1 MHRQHTQTAEQY
13 PYLSIAG
20 AVINYGFIV
29 YCFSKSCTS
38 TDLTWTSAKRTFGVQ
53 LYFSGALSIY
63 AIWAA
68 YRLSQKDPINSTAR
82 GAGWI
87 LLGELGSLKSNR
99 VGTEMSVLLQPIR
112 SCSPC
117 FPVSRLARARIYA
130 SPSYT
135 THFPLAI
142 CCYPNLGKFSSSSI
156 TLQ

>member
-20 AVINYGFIV
+20 AAINYGFIV

-53 LYFSGALSIY
+53 LYFSGALSVY

-68 YRLSQKDPINSTAR
+68 YSLGRKDPINSTAR

-87 LLGELGSLKSNR
+87 LLGESEPLKSNR
-99 VGTEMSVLLQPIR
+99 VGTKTSVLL
-112 SCSPC
+112 
-117 FPVSRLARARIYA
+117 
-130 SPSYT
+130 
-135 THFPLAI
+135 
-142 CCYPNLGKFSSSSI
+142 
-156 TLQ
+156 